1 MTDKFI
7 FDVDGTLTPSRG
19 AMDPL
24 FKEWFLEFC
33 RNNLVYLVTGSD
45 RTKTLEQV
53 GIDVYNLCTRVY
65 QCSGNEVWIKEDT
78 IRSSS
83 WLLPEDAHEWLSIK
97 LIESDFSI
105 RTGQHFEHRTGMCNF
120 SIVGR
125 GANLE
130 ERAKYVRYEGDV
142 GERGHIV
149 HKFNKL
155 FPGVTA
161 TAGGDTG
168 IDIYPT
174 GKDKAQIIKDFAKTD
189 TLYFFGD
196 RMDEAGNDYTLAQ
209 AIKKISPKG
218 CYSVDSWQ
226 ETWYSLGYLHEHII
240 NRA

>member
-1 MTDKFI
+1 MTNKFI

-105 RTGQHFEHRTGMCNF
+105 RSGLHFEHRTGMCNF

-125 GANLE
+125 NADSIDRG
-130 ERAKYVRYEGDV
+130 KYVRYEEEN
-142 GERGHIV
+142 GERGHIAQG
-149 HKFNKL
+149 FNKL
-155 FPGVTA
+155 FPELQA
-161 TAGGDTG
+161 TVGGETG
-168 IDIYPT
+168 IDIAPR
-174 GKDKAQIIKDFAKTD
+174 GSDKSQILRDFVQGDTIQFYGDAMHTD
-189 TLYFFGD
+189 
-196 RMDEAGNDYTLAQ
+196 GNDYPLATALSNGNYQ
-209 AIKKISPKG
+209 G
-218 CYSVDSWQ
+218 DSFGVTGWQ
-226 ETWYSLGYLHEHII
+226 DTWERLIAYTTH
-240 NRA
+240 RT

>member
-1 MTDKFI
+1 MTNKFI

-105 RTGQHFEHRTGMCNF
+105 RSGLHFEHRTGMCNF

-125 GANLE
+125 NADSIDRG
-130 ERAKYVRYEGDV
+130 KYVRYEEEN
-142 GERGHIV
+142 GERGHIAQG
-149 HKFNKL
+149 FNKL
-155 FPGVTA
+155 FPELQA
-161 TAGGDTG
+161 TVGGETG
-168 IDIYPT
+168 IDIAPR
-174 GKDKAQIIKDFAKTD
+174 GSDKSQILRDFVQSDTIQFYGDAMHTD
-189 TLYFFGD
+189 
-196 RMDEAGNDYTLAQ
+196 GNDYPLATALSNGNYQ
-209 AIKKISPKG
+209 G
-218 CYSVDSWQ
+218 DSFGVTGWQ
-226 ETWYSLGYLHEHII
+226 DTWERLIAYTTH
-240 NRA
+240 RT

>member
-105 RTGQHFEHRTGMCNF
+105 RSGLHFEHRTGMCNF

-125 GANLE
+125 NADSIDRG
-130 ERAKYVRYEGDV
+130 KYVRYEEEN
-142 GERGHIV
+142 GERGHIAQG
-149 HKFNKL
+149 FNKL
-155 FPGVTA
+155 FPELQA
-161 TAGGDTG
+161 TVGGETG
-168 IDIYPT
+168 IDIAPR
-174 GKDKAQIIKDFAKTD
+174 GSDKSQILRDFVQSDTIQFYGDAMHTD
-189 TLYFFGD
+189 
-196 RMDEAGNDYTLAQ
+196 GNDYPLATALSNGNYQ
-209 AIKKISPKG
+209 G
-218 CYSVDSWQ
+218 DSFGVTGWQ
-226 ETWYSLGYLHEHII
+226 DTWERLIAYTTH
-240 NRA
+240 RT

>member
-105 RTGQHFEHRTGMCNF
+105 RSGLHFEHRTGMCNF

-125 GANLE
+125 NADSIDRG
-130 ERAKYVRYEGDV
+130 KYVRYEEEN
-142 GERGHIV
+142 GERRHIAQG
-149 HKFNKL
+149 FNKL
-155 FPGVTA
+155 FPELQA
-161 TAGGDTG
+161 TVGGETG
-168 IDIYPT
+168 IDIAPR
-174 GKDKAQIIKDFAKTD
+174 GSDKSQILRDFVQSDTIQFYGDAMHTD
-189 TLYFFGD
+189 
-196 RMDEAGNDYTLAQ
+196 GNDYPLATALSNGNYQ
-209 AIKKISPKG
+209 G
-218 CYSVDSWQ
+218 DSFGVTGWQ
-226 ETWYSLGYLHEHII
+226 DTWERLIAYTTH
-240 NRA
+240 RT

>member
-105 RTGQHFEHRTGMCNF
+105 RSGLHFEHRTGMCNF

-125 GANLE
+125 NADSIDRG
-130 ERAKYVRYEGDV
+130 KYVRYEEEN
-142 GERGHIV
+142 GERGHIAQG
-149 HKFNKL
+149 FNKL
-155 FPGVTA
+155 FPELQA
-161 TAGGDTG
+161 TVGGETG
-168 IDIYPT
+168 IDIAPR
-174 GKDKAQIIKDFAKTD
+174 GSDKSQILRDFVQGDTIQFYGDAMHTD
-189 TLYFFGD
+189 
-196 RMDEAGNDYTLAQ
+196 GNDYPLATALSNGNYQ
-209 AIKKISPKG
+209 G
-218 CYSVDSWQ
+218 DSFGVTGWQ
-226 ETWYSLGYLHEHII
+226 DTWERLIAYTTH
-240 NRA
+240 RT